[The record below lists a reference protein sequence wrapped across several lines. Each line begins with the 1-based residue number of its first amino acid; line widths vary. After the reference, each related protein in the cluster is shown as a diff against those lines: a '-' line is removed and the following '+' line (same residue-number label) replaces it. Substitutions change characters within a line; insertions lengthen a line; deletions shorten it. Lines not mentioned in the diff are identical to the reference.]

1 MSRSRQ
7 RRSQKRKRRIDHRLR
22 ERQWSPQDEPMFRA
36 TNVHYDVADRT
47 RALDC
52 GGIGAIHLMCLR
64 TGLVEAID
72 RNVHLLKLHL
82 PYSESDHVRNIAFN
96 ALCGG
101 TCLDDLELRRNDES
115 YLDALGAQRIPDPT
129 TAGDF
134 CRRCDR
140 GDLID
145 LMDAYN
151 AARLEVWK
159 QQPRKFFDEA
169 VIEADGTIV
178 ETTGECKQG
187 MDISYN
193 GRWGYHPLIVSLAN
207 TQEWLY
213 IENRSANR
221 PSQEGAAFW
230 FDRAINLCRKA
241 GFRKIRLRGDTAFT
255 QTQHLDQWDE
265 DRVTFVFGMA
275 DNVAMDREAEKL
287 AKSRWT
293 RLHRPPKYEVKTE
306 SRWRPE
312 NVKQQVIVR
321 REFDAVHLDYEEIAE
336 FAYSPTKCKKG
347 YRIVALKK
355 HLIWTKG
362 QAQLWDEIRYFF
374 YITNDWTASAQ
385 EIVFGANDRCNQENL
400 VEQLKNGV
408 HALRAPVD
416 SLLSN
421 WAYMVMAG
429 LAWNLKVWFALLMP
443 VRGRWRTRHTAEREE
458 ILRMHAKR
466 FINTFVR
473 VPAQIARS
481 GRRVVYRLLSWNRWQ
496 PALLRMADAMRYP
509 LRC

>member
-1 MSRSRQ
+1 M
-7 RRSQKRKRRIDHRLR
+7 KH
-22 ERQWSPQDEPMFRA
+22 
-36 TNVHYDVADRT
+36 
-47 RALDC
+47 
-52 GGIGAIHLMCLR
+52 
-64 TGLVEAID
+64 
-72 RNVHLLKLHL
+72 
-82 PYSESDHVRNIAFN
+82 
-96 ALCGG
+96 
-101 TCLDDLELRRNDES
+101 
-115 YLDALGAQRIPDPT
+115 
-129 TAGDF
+129 
-134 CRRCDR
+134 
-140 GDLID
+140 
-145 LMDAYN
+145 
-151 AARLEVWK
+151 
-159 QQPRKFFDEA
+159 
-169 VIEADGTIV
+169 
-178 ETTGECKQG
+178 
-187 MDISYN
+187 
-193 GRWGYHPLIVSLAN
+193 
-207 TQEWLY
+207 
-213 IENRSANR
+213 
-221 PSQEGAAFW
+221 
-230 FDRAINLCRKA
+230 
-241 GFRKIRLRGDTAFT
+241 
-255 QTQHLDQWDE
+255 
-265 DRVTFVFGMA
+265 
-275 DNVAMDREAEKL
+275 
-287 AKSRWT
+287 
-293 RLHRPPKYEVKTE
+293 
-306 SRWRPE
+306 
-312 NVKQQVIVR
+312 QVIVR
-321 REFDAVHLDYEEIAE
+321 LEFDAFNLDYEEIAE

-374 YITNDWTASAQ
+374 YITNDWMASAQ